1 MKIELS
7 YTRVFHS
14 LWDEQNRINAFRG
27 GARSSKTWSIL
38 QAICIWFI
46 TGKFGSREFKKGN
59 FAVVRETLP
68 ALRASAYKDFIEILH
83 MMNFYH
89 KVDHRKTTLEFHY
102 QGREVDFFSTDDLN
116 SAKLRGRKNTFIYMN
131 ESTNISKNAYDQLS
145 LRCSEFLILDYNPA
159 GFENWVKTFIEGTE
173 FKRGKVKLDVST
185 YHDNIKN
192 LAQPMVDEIEG
203 LKEIDNDLYQ
213 VYNLGRWTKS
223 RNLVFQKIHL
233 IKAMPKEFDKEFY
246 GIDFGFIDPC
256 VAVRILKKDKNLYI
270 EQIFHESKLGL
281 NSIAGKLHDFGVPK
295 IYCDHEPLTIR
306 ELKNR
311 GIRAKKARKGK
322 DSIRQGL
329 GFIRQ
334 HKIHILNTS
343 LETIKEF
350 RNYKYKLDS
359 ENNVTEEVLDIGS
372 HSIDASRY
380 ALSFA
385 LRASI
390 VIR

>member
-14 LWDEQNRINAFRG
+14 LWNEQNRINAFRG

-38 QAICIWFI
+38 QAIAIWLI
-46 TGKFGSREFKKGN
+46 TGKFGDRSFSKGN

-68 ALRASAYKDFIEILH
+68 ALRASAYKDFLEILH
-83 MMNFYH
+83 QMNFYN

-102 QGREVDFFSTDDLN
+102 QHREVDFFSTDDLN
-116 SAKLRGRKNTFIYMN
+116 SAKLRGRKNTFVYLN
-131 ESTNISKNAYDQLS
+131 EANSISFEAYTQLS

-159 GFENWVKTFIEGTE
+159 GIENWCKTYIEGSE
-173 FKRGKVKLDVST
+173 ARRGKTKLDVST
-185 YHDNIKN
+185 YHDNIRN
-192 LAQPMVDEIEG
+192 LAQPMIDEIEG
-203 LKEIDNDLYQ
+203 LKEVDFDLYN
-213 VYNLGRWTKS
+213 VYNLGNWVKS
-223 RNLVFQKIHL
+223 RNLVFEKIHL
-233 IKAMPKEFDKEFY
+233 VKAMPKEFDKEYY
-246 GIDFGFIDPC
+246 GIDFGYHDPA
-256 VAVRILKKDKNLYI
+256 VAVRVLKKGKELFI

-281 NSIAGKLHDFGVPK
+281 NDIAGKLHDFGAKK
-295 IYCDHEPLTIR
+295 IYSDHEPLTIR

-311 GIRAKKARKGK
+311 GVRIKRAKKGK

-334 HKIHILNTS
+334 HKINVLQTS

-350 RNYKYKLDS
+350 RNYKYKLDI
-359 ENNVTEEVLDIGS
+359 NNNPTEDVLDVGS
-372 HSIDASRY
+372 HSIDATRY

-390 VIR
+390 IIK